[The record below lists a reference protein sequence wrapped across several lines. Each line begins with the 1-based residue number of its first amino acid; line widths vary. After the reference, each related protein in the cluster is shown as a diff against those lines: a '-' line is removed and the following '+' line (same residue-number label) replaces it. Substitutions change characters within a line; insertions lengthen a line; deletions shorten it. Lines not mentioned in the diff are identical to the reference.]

1 MTDWSH
7 ILSFPLI
14 YTPHSHITLLSSQPQ
29 RIVRLILA
37 CFLTVICID
46 SPYWHSLRWR
56 WYRYCLSRFYQCSGN
71 KTSIFPSSSPLN
83 GPVLQ
88 AFYIEAFRSL
98 FCHTFHSWSV
108 VAKQPAILS
117 EWQKADQNKSAIWK
131 KKWHSSLFLALS
143 IFRVMGRLYG
153 IESFKDE
160 TYLLYRDSVRTE
172 L

>member
-1 MTDWSH
+1 MMDWSSH
-7 ILSFPLI
+7 ILSFPII
-14 YTPHSHITLLSSQPQ
+14 YTPQSHITLLPSLP
-29 RIVRLILA
+29 RRVVRLIFA
-37 CFLTVICID
+37 WFLTVICID

-88 AFYIEAFRSL
+88 AFYIEVFRSL
-98 FCHTFHSWSV
+98 LCHTFHSWSV

-131 KKWHSSLFLALS
+131 KKWHSSFFFLALS

-153 IESFKDE
+153 I
-160 TYLLYRDSVRTE
+160 
-172 L
+172 